1 MTLDLTTLGN
11 GDAAE
16 QFATFLRQMLE
27 RSDEQRDSLD
37 GPGDPRYVTKDGLLV
52 GKFALTVT
60 LSLDPERT
68 KAGVTYTAVP
78 SYPAIRPATT
88 HTAIVHG
95 RIEVEQPTV
104 QERLP
109 LTVRS

>member
-16 QFATFLRQMLE
+16 QFAAFLAQMLE
-27 RSDEQRDSLD
+27 RSDEQADSLQD
-37 GPGDPRYVTKDGLLV
+37 GDGRYVMRDGLLV
-52 GKFALTVT
+52 GKFTLAVT
-60 LSLDPERT
+60 LSLDPERGQV
-68 KAGVTYTAVP
+68 GVTYTAVP

-88 HTAIVHG
+88 HTAIVAG
-95 RIEVEQPTV
+95 RIEVEQPTT

-109 LTVRS
+109 LAVRS